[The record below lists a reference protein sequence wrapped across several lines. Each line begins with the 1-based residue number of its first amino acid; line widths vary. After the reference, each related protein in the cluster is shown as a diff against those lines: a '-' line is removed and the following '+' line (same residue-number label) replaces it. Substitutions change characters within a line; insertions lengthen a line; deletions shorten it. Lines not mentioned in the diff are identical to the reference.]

1 MSIVAIDERIENL
14 SGVSWHST
22 EVHNRENGERFVKS
36 EFVMDDGGFYTL
48 SLLYESLAD
57 KYPIGRHIMALC
69 NVDGFLKVDKCVNIT
84 KSLLGKDFELFDV
97 TSAPDNTV
105 IMNFIGVEKIT
116 HDFITPENNGKLI
129 IEKISCFIDELN
141 EKAQKL
147 VDQFNRDG
155 DLLVYV
161 NPTLSYGDLV
171 TVELGFDSIPGL
183 CTERHQKIEFSLKE
197 NGINIPM
204 KEGCIKADRSNY
216 KLEMSIVDYA

>member
-48 SLLYESLAD
+48 SLLYESIAD

-69 NVDGFLKVDKCVNIT
+69 NVDGFFKVDKCVNIT
-84 KSLLGKDFELFDV
+84 KSLLGKDFKLIDV

-141 EKAQKL
+141 EKENIGPK
-147 VDQFNRDG
+147 
-155 DLLVYV
+155 
-161 NPTLSYGDLV
+161 
-171 TVELGFDSIPGL
+171 ELRIQAFFIRGSSHIDRRHFRWLRRGFDRRKAAPPLVRMGRPA
-183 CTERHQKIEFSLKE
+183 ERKARGKLK
-197 NGINIPM
+197 
-204 KEGCIKADRSNY
+204 
-216 KLEMSIVDYA
+216 